1 MFLKVGFTQVIVAV
15 SNQDYKILI
24 LKSGPRKKILR
35 VMILVKVQIQ
45 DTLQDTSHCW
55 LKLFP
60 LFLIHGDPDCHL
72 DFALCFEPSKETIFI
87 DFFLTALSSDS
98 NKS

>member
-45 DTLQDTSHCW
+45 YALQDTSHC
-55 LKLFP
+55 
-60 LFLIHGDPDCHL
+60 
-72 DFALCFEPSKETIFI
+72 
-87 DFFLTALSSDS
+87 
-98 NKS
+98 